1 MTTGYTRLET
11 KTYMFKSVVDVT
23 KIIRS
28 VLNKLTDTLD
38 INVVDWWYK
47 KKTLRHLEFNDN
59 SLFDTF
65 ELCNNEYKLNGLQ
78 FIITQNRPYES
89 NRITKASNPVEI
101 THTLNFNSNEVDQF
115 LYYNIPIKDTTP
127 PIPAVLCICA
137 NMQLGYSP
145 TPDITIYNKY
155 DMRITIDTNK
165 MTSNIHIH
173 ADKEIASED
182 NMNLNTPDYTEL
194 TEKLNAYD
202 IRITRPIIVIVDL
215 LTEVTKIA
223 IIELKEYDDID
234 DEDKCIDDEKYITV
248 KLFINM
254 DTGMI
259 EITVTE
265 HVPVIWYAP
274 TMDIT
279 YNNKKVLEGAYSLTS
294 SPSASTVIKND
305 LIKAKTFN
313 DCTKIVYKLKDLIDI
328 LTDVAYRN

>member
-11 KTYMFKSVVDVT
+11 KTYMFKSVIDVT

-38 INVVDWWYK
+38 INVVDWWCK

-65 ELCNNEYKLNGLQ
+65 ELRSNEYKLNGLQ

-89 NRITKASNPVEI
+89 NRIAKASNPVEI
-101 THTLNFNSNEVDQF
+101 THTLNFNSNELDQF

-137 NMQLGYSP
+137 NMQLGYSS
-145 TPDITIYNKY
+145 TPEITTYNKY

-173 ADKEIASED
+173 TDKEIASED
-182 NMNLNTPDYTEL
+182 NVNLNTPDYTEL

-215 LTEVTKIA
+215 LTKVTKIA
-223 IIELKEYDDID
+223 ITELKEVNNG
-234 DEDKCIDDEKYITV
+234 TT
-248 KLFINM
+248 
-254 DTGMI
+254 TG
-259 EITVTE
+259 
-265 HVPVIWYAP
+265 
-274 TMDIT
+274 
-279 YNNKKVLEGAYSLTS
+279 
-294 SPSASTVIKND
+294 
-305 LIKAKTFN
+305 
-313 DCTKIVYKLKDLIDI
+313 
-328 LTDVAYRN
+328 